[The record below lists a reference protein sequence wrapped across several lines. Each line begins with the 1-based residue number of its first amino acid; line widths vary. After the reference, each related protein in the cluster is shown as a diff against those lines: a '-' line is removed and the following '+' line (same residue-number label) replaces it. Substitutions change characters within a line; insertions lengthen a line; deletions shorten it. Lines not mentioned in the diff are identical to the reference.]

1 MKESLQL
8 VRALQVIKLS
18 HTLVIFFLAAYDFD
32 PLFGDVI
39 SDRLHA
45 GSDHAVLRDVL

>member
-1 MKESLQL
+1 MKDRLEP
-8 VRALQVIKLS
+8 VGALQVIKLS
-18 HTLVIFFLAAYDFD
+18 YALIVFFLTTYNLD
-32 PLFGDVI
+32 PLFSDVI